1 MNSISEKI
9 KLLRPLLI
17 FLIVTT
23 HIQGNLYRPDLKN
36 ITLSFSSFF
45 HSYLSGVISVS
56 ALPLLSVIS
65 GYLAVY
71 TYRKYS
77 YFQTIKDKIYRILIP
92 MLFWNFILALYIY
105 NKQSIG
111 INFRADLALY
121 PLNLENWLYALTGIF
136 RLPANPPLYFLK
148 ELFTCFLLLPILY
161 DISKSKKLTVT
172 ALLII
177 AYMSVENIN
186 LGFLHRV
193 DIYGFFLAGLFINNN
208 NISDIYKKYSSNK
221 TKVIY
226 LLVFILST
234 LVLTLYAFKTKHSNF
249 IYYMK
254 IITLIGP
261 LAFWI
266 LSEHI
271 SGWAK
276 YFLLRISPIS
286 FSVFLGHI
294 LVLNLAWNIWR
305 KNFKINP
312 IIDHYWLYWLSSIV
326 LCYLIMGSVKYLYD
340 KKSKWTK

>member
-1 MNSISEKI
+1 MNTISEKI

-77 YFQTIKDKIYRILIP
+77 YFETIKHKIYRIIIP

-121 PLNLENWLYALTGIF
+121 PLNFENWLYALTGIF
-136 RLPANPPLYFLK
+136 RIPANPPLYFLK
-148 ELFTCFLLLPILY
+148 ELFTCFLFLPILY
-161 DISKSKKLTVT
+161 NISKSKKTTVIT
-172 ALLII
+172 LIII
-177 AYMSVENIN
+177 AYMSIKNIN
-186 LGFLHRV
+186 LMFIHRI
-193 DIYGFFLAGLFINNN
+193 DIYAFFLTGLFINNN
-208 NISDIYKKYSSNK
+208 NISEIYKTNFSYKAK
-221 TKVIY
+221 TIY
-226 LLVFILST
+226 LLLFISST
-234 LVLTLYAFKTKHSNF
+234 LALTLYAFKTKQSNF

-254 IITLIGP
+254 IITVIGP

-266 LSEHI
+266 SSEYI
-271 SGWAK
+271 SGWIK
-276 YFLLRISPIS
+276 YLLLRISPIS

-294 LVLNLAWNIWR
+294 LVLNFAWDIWINIFK
-305 KNFKINP
+305 KNP
-312 IIDHYWLYWLSSIV
+312 LIDHYWLYWFSSIV
-326 LCYLIMGSVKYLYD
+326 LCYLIMGFTKNLYD
-340 KKSKWTK
+340 KIKIH